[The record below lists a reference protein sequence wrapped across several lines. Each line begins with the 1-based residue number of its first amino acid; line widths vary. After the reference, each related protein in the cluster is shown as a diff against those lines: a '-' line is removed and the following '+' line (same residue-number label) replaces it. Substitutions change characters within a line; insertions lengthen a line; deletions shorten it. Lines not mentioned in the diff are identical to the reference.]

1 MDEKLPAPS
10 ADERETG
17 TAPGK
22 PAKPSEF
29 LSMGMLIAFGAM
41 FGMSFG
47 VMLDN
52 LMLGMLGGAA
62 AGVVIGA
69 IVEAQRKK

>member
-1 MDEKLPAPS
+1 MDEVRDTSSAPEHDS
-10 ADERETG
+10 E
-17 TAPGK
+17 TAPK
-22 PAKPSEF
+22 QSAKPSEY
-29 LSMGMLIAFGAM
+29 LSMGTLIAFGAM
-41 FGMSFG
+41 FGMTFG

-62 AGVVIGA
+62 VGVVIGA

>member
-1 MDEKLPAPS
+1 MDEKKAAPPAMDQ
-10 ADERETG
+10 AGG
-17 TAPGK
+17 TAPK
-22 PAKPSEF
+22 PAAKSSEF